1 MLRRRP
7 HVGPGGIR
15 RVPGLVSLA
24 NRLLR
29 PLGFELTRLRK
40 EEMHPVASLAPDGKP
55 VGRVLLSYVVEPFL
69 VPAEAAISRD
79 HTHDW
84 ESWRMAQS
92 FLTRGFAVD
101 VVSFKDSAWKPEREY
116 DVLVAARQ
124 QLERLASHLPPRCLK
139 VAHLDTA
146 HWLTNNSGLYARL
159 NDARERRGAALHGR
173 RMVEANW
180 AVEAADIGCVLG
192 NDFTADSYGYAGKPI
207 HRLPISTTATFDW
220 PEGRDL
226 ASARFRYI
234 WFGSDGF
241 VLKGLDRVLEAFQ
254 RLPEPFLL
262 RVCAPL
268 EAERRFVEAYR
279 QELYH
284 CPRVEPVGWVDVGDQ
299 RLRDFFRD
307 SIGAIYPS
315 ASEGGGGSAI
325 TCMHGGLIPILT
337 REASVDMPGFGVQL
351 GYGTVDEVVA
361 AVQSLAGRSAADL
374 EADARRAWEHAR
386 RVHTRE
392 SFGAAY
398 DRFVDDVVIPEVERR
413 RKGNA

>member
-1 MLRRRP
+1 MA
-7 HVGPGGIR
+7 
-15 RVPGLVSLA
+15 GLISFA
-24 NRLLR
+24 NSLLR
-29 PLGFELTRLRK
+29 PLGLELARVRTTQR
-40 EEMHPVASLAPDGKP
+40 HPTARLAPPGKP
-55 VGRVLLSYVVEPFL
+55 VGRVLMSYVVEPFL
-69 VPAEAAISRD
+69 VSGEDAISRD

-92 FLTRGFAVD
+92 FLHRGFAVD
-101 VVSFKDSAWKPEREY
+101 VASFKDGDWRPEREY
-116 DVLVAARQ
+116 DVLVSARM
-124 QLERLASHLPPRCLK
+124 QLERLAAHLPPRCLK

-159 NDARERRGAALHGR
+159 NEARERRGMSLHGR

-180 AVEAADIGCVLG
+180 AIEAADIGCVLG
-192 NDFTADSYGYAGKPI
+192 NDFTAESYRYAEKPI
-207 HRLPISTTATFDW
+207 HRIPISTTATFDW

-226 ASARFRYI
+226 DGARYRYM

-268 EAERRFVEAYR
+268 EAERRFVDAYR
-279 QELYH
+279 QELFD
-284 CPRVEPVGWVDVGDQ
+284 CPRIDPVGWVDVGGP
-299 RLRDFFRD
+299 RLREFFRD

-337 REASVDMPGFGVQL
+337 RQASVDMPGFGVPL
-351 GYGTVDEVVA
+351 EHGSVDEIVA
-361 AVQSLAGRSAADL
+361 AVRTLAARPAAEL

-413 RKGNA
+413 RKGEA